1 MVSFSKKG
9 RRKGRLFSR
18 IRGNARICLL
28 FETMWVIPY
37 NMFATYSSVYML
49 SLGLNETQIGLLAS
63 TGLFLQIFTSF
74 ISGHLTDMLGRRKA
88 LLIFD
93 LISWSIATFIWA
105 IAQNFWYF
113 LAAVI
118 VNSFQKIPNTAW
130 YCLLVE
136 DTEPKD
142 RSIIFT
148 ILQIISVI
156 SGFFAPLGGLLV
168 SKLTLVP
175 AVRIMYLIACISM
188 TIMFFSRNYLT
199 YDTEISIKKK
209 TESKGVKFK
218 ESLGEYLD
226 VIKRV
231 ISNRSLK
238 LIFSAYIL
246 NNFQMTMRGTY
257 LSIYLVNALKIKD
270 SLIGLFPAFS
280 SAAMLILLFL
290 VVPKFK
296 IEKSSIYMISGFIIS
311 MMANVI
317 LILLPDGSISG
328 AIVITMLAA
337 AGNIIAAPYLESSV
351 ANLIEDET
359 RAKTMAILT
368 VLILIFISP
377 AGIIG
382 GWTYSINPKIPFII
396 ISAALLTN
404 ALLIFLFRREE
415 GKERKALEEKL
426 EMVKQ

>member
-1 MVSFSKKG
+1 
-9 RRKGRLFSR
+9 
-18 IRGNARICLL
+18 
-28 FETMWVIPY
+28 
-37 NMFATYSSVYML
+37 
-49 SLGLNETQIGLLAS
+49 
-63 TGLFLQIFTSF
+63 
-74 ISGHLTDMLGRRKA
+74 
-88 LLIFD
+88 
-93 LISWSIATFIWA
+93 
-105 IAQNFWYF
+105 
-113 LAAVI
+113 
-118 VNSFQKIPNTAW
+118 
-130 YCLLVE
+130 
-136 DTEPKD
+136 
-142 RSIIFT
+142 
-148 ILQIISVI
+148 
-156 SGFFAPLGGLLV
+156 
-168 SKLTLVP
+168 
-175 AVRIMYLIACISM
+175 
-188 TIMFFSRNYLT
+188 MFFSRNYLT

-317 LILLPDGSISG
+317 LILLPDGSVSG

-337 AGNIIAAPYLESSV
+337 AGNIIAAPYLEASV

>member
-1 MVSFSKKG
+1 
-9 RRKGRLFSR
+9 
-18 IRGNARICLL
+18 
-28 FETMWVIPY
+28 
-37 NMFATYSSVYML
+37 
-49 SLGLNETQIGLLAS
+49 
-63 TGLFLQIFTSF
+63 
-74 ISGHLTDMLGRRKA
+74 MLGRRKA

-317 LILLPDGSISG
+317 LILLPDGSVSG

-337 AGNIIAAPYLESSV
+337 AGNIIAAPYLEASV